1 MRSLLLVPA
10 DDETKLAAALASAA
24 DAIVLDLV
32 GVARS
37 EAARAVAADL
47 LGRGLDRAVL
57 VRVNA
62 LDSGFIDADLDAI
75 MPAAPTIIVLGDS
88 LGAASVQHCGV
99 KLAVHEALR
108 GLPDGATRI
117 LPIAAS
123 SRGILA
129 MQSYRGCSARLAGLG
144 WGGADIA
151 IGAQTARADCAW
163 TSPFML
169 ARSLTLFAAAAAG
182 VPAFDAPYEDLAD
195 DAGLIAEARAARRD
209 GFGGK
214 IAIDASQVGLI
225 NAAFA
230 R

>member
-10 DDETKLAAALASAA
+10 DDETKLAAALASEA
-24 DAIVLDLV
+24 DAIALDFV
-32 GVARS
+32 GVARID
-37 EAARAVAADL
+37 AARAVAADL
-47 LGRGLDRAVL
+47 LARRLDRAVL

-62 LDSGFIDADLDAI
+62 LESGLIDADLDAI
-75 MPAAPTIIVLGDS
+75 MPAAPAMIVLDDS
-88 LGAASVQHCGV
+88 VGGASVQHLGV

-108 GLPDGATRI
+108 GLIDGATRI

-123 SRGILA
+123 ARA
-129 MQSYRGCSARLAGLG
+129 MVAMGGYRGCSARLAGLG
-144 WGGADIA
+144 WGGSDIA
-151 IGAQTARADCAW
+151 IGAQTARADGAW
-163 TSPFML
+163 TAPFML

-195 DAGLIAEARAARRD
+195 DAGLAAEARAARRD
-209 GFGGK
+209 GFSGK
-214 IAIDASQVGLI
+214 IAIDASQVGPI